1 MTVSTNLLNSD
12 SLEISVLDVVFTLFP
27 LLNDEQCFILFV
39 FSLEEEEEH
48 NWIFSADQMEDDAT
62 GMA

>member
-1 MTVSTNLLNSD
+1 MMVSTNLLNSD

-27 LLNDEQCFILFV
+27 LLNEQCFILFV